1 MSIVQQINEGLQTLG
16 FSQSLADQLD
26 QFIAFLGVL
35 LVAYLADSICR
46 KILLSRFAFGK
57 TNKSYLGRHCFRP
70 EGDGA
75 P

>member
-35 LVAYLADSICR
+35 LVSSVKNGSLPEDLAE
-46 KILLSRFAFGK
+46 SRFAFGK
-57 TNKSYLGRHCFRP
+57 ANKSHLG
-70 EGDGA
+70 
-75 P
+75 